1 MSNETVESME
11 FNGSATVNK
20 PAHLGIYNRVFKRIF
35 DFFFAVL
42 FFILLIPIYIII
54 SLLILADTGRP
65 VLYKAQRSGYKGK
78 NFKIYKFRTMIKDA
92 ENCGGGTTALDDR
105 RITKSGRFLRKTKL
119 DESAQ
124 LINIIKGEMSFVGPR
139 PELPMYTAQYEGRE
153 KLILGVRPG
162 ITDYSSLEF
171 INLQEIVGN
180 ENADEIYENFVLKK
194 KNKLRTRYVETISV
208 KTDIKLFF
216 KTIAQV
222 IRKVIR

>member
-1 MSNETVESME
+1 MVESMD
-11 FNGSATVNK
+11 FNGTATDKK
-20 PAHLGIYNRVFKRIF
+20 PAYLGTYNRVFKRIF

-42 FFILLIPIYIII
+42 FFIILIPIYIII
-54 SLLILADTGRP
+54 AVLILADTGRP
-65 VLYKAQRSGYKGK
+65 ILYKAERGGYKGK

-119 DESAQ
+119 DESTQ

-139 PELPMYTAQYEGRE
+139 PELPIYTAQYEGRE

-171 INLQEIVGN
+171 INLDEFVGN
-180 ENADEIYENFVLKK
+180 NNADEIYEKFVLKK
-194 KNKLRTRYVETISV
+194 KNQLRIKYVETVSV

-216 KTIAQV
+216 KTIDRV
-222 IRKVIR
+222 VRKAIT